1 MTITF
6 IGTPITPGMNTFTHN
21 AFGKKG
27 VQERFVWIVL
37 KNPLLPGDSIKRWP
51 DFSEGRPP
59 IHLPYPIASPAPA
72 FRCKTDA
79 KYPL

>member
-27 VQERFVWIVL
+27 VQEGFIWIVL
-37 KNPLLPGDSIKRWP
+37 KNPLLPGDSIKR
-51 DFSEGRPP
+51 
-59 IHLPYPIASPAPA
+59 
-72 FRCKTDA
+72 
-79 KYPL
+79 